1 MQLNGASIPPEVQ
14 MALEQS
20 GRPGGD
26 GSRVM
31 TGPQGQFVFHSLRKG
46 SYRPAATAPGY
57 VPGSY
62 GQRRVNGASK
72 PIELDEG
79 EHVGDATIKL
89 WKYGSISGRVTDDAG
104 EPAVG
109 VSLRILRA
117 QVSGPNK
124 TYSLAAVTQ
133 TDDRG
138 LYRVGTTIPGEYI
151 VVVPQTVTTMPTS
164 LVDAYTAGLSSGSTP
179 ALVRQLSESNAPFPI
194 FGGGLRVGDY
204 QLSLT
209 NSRALPVV
217 VSDDRREVLAFATTY
232 YPAAPNASDATVLK
246 VASGQEQTGADFQLR
261 LVRTVTV
268 SGTLSGA
275 DGPVRNTGVRL
286 IPISATGVTNDLG
299 LETATTATDANGAF
313 TFLGVPSG
321 PYMLRVQRIPQP
333 TFDNASRVTI
343 MSSGGGMTVMSSMS
357 GDAPTPT
364 PPTEPAVYA
373 EMPVSVADH
382 DIQDLAVMLH
392 AGARVSGKIVFEGAA
407 TPPAPAAVQRMLP
420 ALSGID
426 RAAFRVRKDARRQ
439 TASSRPRAIRLAGTS
454 CSSARPAMPG
464 WTLESTTLGGRNL
477 DESPLELGTSDVGGV
492 VVTFTDHPSEIRG
505 TVHAA
510 SSATTATA
518 NLDATVVIF
527 PTNYRDWID
536 HGMSTRRQRTAT
548 VGKGGTFTLSGL
560 PAGDYLAAAVNSDA
574 IDNQRDPKTFD
585 ALARIASHFALTAGE
600 KKTIDLTVVQIR

>member
-1 MQLNGASIPPEVQ
+1 M
-14 MALEQS
+14 
-20 GRPGGD
+20 
-26 GSRVM
+26 
-31 TGPQGQFVFHSLRKG
+31 
-46 SYRPAATAPGY
+46 
-57 VPGSY
+57 
-62 GQRRVNGASK
+62 
-72 PIELDEG
+72 
-79 EHVGDATIKL
+79 
-89 WKYGSISGRVTDDAG
+89 
-104 EPAVG
+104 
-109 VSLRILRA
+109 
-117 QVSGPNK
+117 
-124 TYSLAAVTQ
+124 
-133 TDDRG
+133 
-138 LYRVGTTIPGEYI
+138 
-151 VVVPQTVTTMPTS
+151 
-164 LVDAYTAGLSSGSTP
+164 
-179 ALVRQLSESNAPFPI
+179 
-194 FGGGLRVGDY
+194 
-204 QLSLT
+204 
-209 NSRALPVV
+209 
-217 VSDDRREVLAFATTY
+217 
-232 YPAAPNASDATVLK
+232 
-246 VASGQEQTGADFQLR
+246 
-261 LVRTVTV
+261 TV

-382 DIQDLAVMLH
+382 DIQDLAVMLL

-426 RAAFRVRKDARRQ
+426 RAAFGGQGRTTPDGQ
-439 TASSRPRAIRLAGTS
+439 FTTS
-454 CSSARPAMPG
+454 GYPPGRYFVLVSAAAMPG
-464 WTLESTTLGGRNL
+464 WTIESTTLGGRNL